1 VYRNGA
7 KITSSPIASTGYT
20 DTGLAASTTYSYA
33 VSATSSGRE
42 SALSSTVNAST
53 TSGFVC
59 SSTTTSNYY
68 HVQAGRAYDSGGY
81 AMAKGSNQKMGLNN
95 TFYTT
100 TLSQTSAG
108 YYVIGNCP

>member
-1 VYRNGA
+1 VYRNGT
-7 KITSSPIASTGYT
+7 KITASPIAATSYT
-20 DTGLAASTTYSYA
+20 NTGLAASTTYSYA

-42 SALSSTVNAST
+42 SALSSNVSATT

-59 SSTTTSNYY
+59 TQTTTSNYY

-81 AMAKGSNQKMGLNN
+81 ALAKGSNQNMGLNN
-95 TFYTT
+95 TFYTN
-100 TLSQTSAG
+100 TLAQTSSG